1 MQTVL
6 AIDLGGTSLRA
17 ALVLPD
23 GQAVALAARGH
34 RIGDEANPADWWRAL
49 GEVLAELP
57 DAEVA
62 NAEVAGIGLCGFTR
76 TQVLTDAAGTPLR
89 PALCFTDGR
98 ATAEAAALAESIGDG
113 WTAMTAYHPLAR
125 LAWVAR
131 HEPAVLAATR
141 HVLQPKDWLAL
152 RLTGRAT
159 CDRIGNAWAMERRG
173 PEYTGK
179 ARSLAL
185 FRQAGI
191 DPSLLPDVLNPW
203 DRVGQVR
210 HLPEGAPDWLEG
222 LPVFTGSMDTWC
234 ASIGAGA
241 GQVGDAYLI
250 SGTTDAGGV
259 LTTAPVQMPGLVSL
273 PWGEGVFHIGGPSNA
288 GAACLTWLAGML
300 GMPDAAA
307 ISALAEIADPQAPP
321 LLFLPSL
328 SGERAPGWQPQARGG
343 FIGLHH
349 SHGPAELARAV
360 LLGVAF
366 ADRDLLSGADF
377 SQVLI
382 AGGGARSDLW
392 CQMRADVLGRL
403 VRRAAAAEPGIIGA
417 ALLAWI
423 GLGQFADLAAAQA
436 GLAGSSAAWTPDAA
450 GHAEATRLYR
460 LYQRFR
466 AAGLELSQALVA

>member
-23 GQAVALAARGH
+23 GRAVALAARAH
-34 RIGDEANPADWWRAL
+34 RIGDEADPHDWWRAL
-49 GEVLAELP
+49 GEVLADLP
-57 DAEVA
+57 D
-62 NAEVAGIGLCGFTR
+62 AEVAGIGLSGFTR
-76 TQVLTDAAGTPLR
+76 SQVLTDAAGTPLR

-98 ATAEAAALAESIGDG
+98 AAEQAALLAESVGDG
-113 WTAMTAYHPLAR
+113 WTAMNAYHPLAR

-141 HVLQPKDWLAL
+141 HVLQPKDWLAM
-152 RLTGRAT
+152 RLTGRAS
-159 CDRIGNAWAMERRG
+159 CDRIGNAWAMEKCRPR
-173 PEYTGK
+173 YAGK
-179 ARSLAL
+179 VRSLAL
-185 FRQAGI
+185 FHQAGI

-203 DRVGQVR
+203 DLVGYVR
-210 HLPEGAPDWLEG
+210 HPPDGAPDWVTG
-222 LPVFTGSMDTWC
+222 LPVFAGSMDTWC
-234 ASIGAGA
+234 GSIGAGA
-241 GQVGDAYLI
+241 LRPGDAYLI

-259 LTTAPVQMPGLVSL
+259 LTASPVQTPGLVSL
-273 PWGEGVFHIGGPSNA
+273 PWGEEVFHIGGPSNA
-288 GAACLTWLAGML
+288 GAGCLSWLAGVL
-300 GMPDAAA
+300 GMADAAA
-307 ISALAEIADPQAPP
+307 ISALAEVADPQAPP
-321 LLFLPSL
+321 LLFLPAL

-366 ADRDLLSGADF
+366 ADRDLLGGAGF
-377 SQVLI
+377 SQLLI
-382 AGGGARSDLW
+382 AGGGARSELW
-392 CQMRADVLGRL
+392 CQLRADVLGCL
-403 VRRAAAAEPGIIGA
+403 VRRAAAEEPGITGA

-436 GLAGSSAAWTPDAA
+436 GLAGGTAAWQPDEAA
-450 GHAEATRLYR
+450 HAEATRLYG

-466 AAGLELSQALVA
+466 SAGLELSQALDDR